1 MSRSE
6 LFCIQKIQPEAS
18 VCHAFLQFL
27 TAFGQDCIDPF
38 VKDGQYRQE
47 NLHGGLWTRSV
58 EESYAKGQNDF
69 KKDMMLVEA
78 GLTVY
83 SGGMGTAAVKTGKA
97 AAKLDVDTPNGPK
110 KQPHGEGD
118 ADGGKGKGGPLHG
131 SAAQDMLEAAL
142 LKDGKFKTK
151 AKLLDE

>member
-1 MSRSE
+1 M
-6 LFCIQKIQPEAS
+6 
-18 VCHAFLQFL
+18 
-27 TAFGQDCIDPF
+27 
-38 VKDGQYRQE
+38 KDGQYRQE

-97 AAKLDVDTPNGPK
+97 AAKLDVDAPNTHK

-118 ADGGKGKGGPLHG
+118 ADGGKGKGKGKGGPLHG
-131 SAAQDMLEAAL
+131 SAVQEMLEAAP

-151 AKLLDE
+151 AKVLDE